1 MRSWSAESAK
11 MAEAVYLLCAVTSV
25 VCALML
31 FRGYRAQRTRLLF
44 WSSLCFGGLALNNIL
59 TFLDLVIVSSADFS
73 LLRGSI
79 ALIAIVVLIYGL
91 ICELK

>member
-1 MRSWSAESAK
+1 
-11 MAEAVYLLCAVTSV
+11 MAEVVYLLCAVTSV

-59 TFLDLVIVSSADFS
+59 TFLDLVIVPSVDLS
-73 LLRGSI
+73 LLRG
-79 ALIAIVVLIYGL
+79 LIGLTAIVVLIYGL